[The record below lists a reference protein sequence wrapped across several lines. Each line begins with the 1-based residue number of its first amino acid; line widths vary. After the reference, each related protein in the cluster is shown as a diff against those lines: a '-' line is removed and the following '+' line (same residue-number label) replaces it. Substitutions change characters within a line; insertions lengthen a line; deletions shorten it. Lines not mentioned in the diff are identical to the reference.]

1 MSDFEE
7 TVIRKLCAIAD
18 AVNWGDQQAV
28 EILHRLPP
36 RPLLKALLGIVYN
49 VQSGAITPMSG
60 TDTINLTNAANPA
73 AATRYLGIIDVAG
86 GTALP
91 TLAVT
96 AGTASLV
103 ALVPATALSGINQNQ
118 FFFGVYPVDTANETN
133 DAVTVTATLPD
144 GSPPVVLNFLISG
157 TGETETLDTNS
168 AVGSWANAPT
178 VPTSPV

>member
-1 MSDFEE
+1 M
-7 TVIRKLCAIAD
+7 
-18 AVNWGDQQAV
+18 
-28 EILHRLPP
+28 
-36 RPLLKALLGIVYN
+36 
-49 VQSGAITPMSG
+49 
-60 TDTINLTNAANPA
+60 
-73 AATRYLGIIDVAG
+73 AG

-157 TGETETLDTNS
+157 TGETESLDTNS
-168 AVGSWANAPT
+168 AVGSWAGAPT
-178 VPTSPV
+178 VPTTPV